1 MSKNNLKNQ
10 IYDSIDELNDG
21 ISSMED
27 LIQELDNTSDI
38 DCYDLY
44 SGLNVIKSSLE
55 NIEDKFSD
63 FENEVDNIYIRI
75 GDLLGKV
82 GN

>member
-1 MSKNNLKNQ
+1 MDGLIICFKINKFVKGVLKIMSKNNLKNQ

-44 SGLNVIKSSLE
+44 RGLNVIKSSLE

-63 FENEVDNIYIRI
+63 F
-75 GDLLGKV
+75 
-82 GN
+82 

>member
-27 LIQELDNTSDI
+27 LIQELDNTNDI

-44 SGLNVIKSSLE
+44 RGLNVIKSSLE

>member
-27 LIQELDNTSDI
+27 LIQELDNTNDI

-44 SGLNVIKSSLE
+44 RGLNVIKSSLE

-63 FENEVDNIYIRI
+63 FENEVDNIYITI
-75 GDLLGKV
+75 SDLLGKV

>member
-10 IYDSIDELNDG
+10 IYDSIYELSDG

-44 SGLNVIKSSLE
+44 RCLNVIKSSLE

-63 FENEVDNIYIRI
+63 FENEVDNIYITI

>member
-27 LIQELDNTSDI
+27 LIQEVDNTSDI
-38 DCYDLY
+38 DCYDLDR
-44 SGLNVIKSSLE
+44 GLNVIKSSLE

-63 FENEVDNIYIRI
+63 FENEVDNIYITI
-75 GDLLGKV
+75 SDLLGKV

>member
-44 SGLNVIKSSLE
+44 RRLNVIKSSLE

-63 FENEVDNIYIRI
+63 FENEVDNIYITI
-75 GDLLGKV
+75 SDLLGKV